1 VVIDVNNVE
10 VKSILNQFQSFVK
23 IETVSFVEAELNK
36 KTIIEALN
44 DDRVKIKVFS
54 DCISD
59 VEFVGEKIVLPSF
72 YTLNNESQKNLIS
85 VFEFVINKIKSIP
98 PYNKEN
104 GILVDIN
111 KDNIKIIDNGS
122 FFEKETILLYNLL
135 TIQLCEKL
143 KK

>member
-1 VVIDVNNVE
+1 MVIDVNNVE
-10 VKSILNQFQSFVK
+10 IKSILNQFQPFTR
-23 IETVSFVEAELNK
+23 IETISFIEAELNK

-44 DDRVKIKVFS
+44 DDTVKIKVFS
-54 DCISD
+54 DCIND
-59 VEFVGEKIVLPSF
+59 VEFIGKKIVLPNF

-85 VFEFVINKIKSIP
+85 VFEFVINKIKTTL

-111 KDNIKIIDNGS
+111 KGNIKIIDNGS
-122 FFEKETILLYNLL
+122 GFEKETILLYNLL